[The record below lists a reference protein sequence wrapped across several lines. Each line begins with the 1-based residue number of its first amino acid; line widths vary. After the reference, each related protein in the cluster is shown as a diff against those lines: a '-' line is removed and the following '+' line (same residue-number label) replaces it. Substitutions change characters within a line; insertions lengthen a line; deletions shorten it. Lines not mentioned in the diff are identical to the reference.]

1 MADIAVSKFEAIKAA
16 SNQLRGTIGEELC
29 DGTPGFS
36 PESQQLLKFH
46 GIYQQDNRD
55 VRTERKR
62 QGLDVD
68 HICMV
73 RVSTPGGI
81 LTAEQYLAMDTLCD
95 AVASSSLRITSR
107 QGIQYHFVRKGDLHC
122 LLATLNDHLVTTLGA
137 CGDVVR
143 NIMCCPA
150 PLADRQRADVGP
162 YVQEVARRFRP
173 RTQAYYELWLDGE
186 RAVTAIEP
194 GEAPGEE
201 PLYGTTYLPRKFK
214 IGFAFPGDNCIDVYS
229 NDIGVVPVLDG
240 DGESLRG
247 FTVLVGGGMGKN
259 HTKPDT
265 FPRLADPLATVAPEE
280 LMEVLATIIGVQR
293 DHGDRH
299 DREHARLKYLIHD
312 WGIDRFRAEV
322 AQRLRRPLP
331 APEPVVFE
339 AADDHLGWHPQGDG
353 RWFLG
358 VKVENG
364 RIVDR
369 GAVRVRSGLRAVVE
383 RFAPGVRL
391 TAREDILL
399 TDLADRDRPDVEALL
414 GDYGVLPAEQWVA
427 IKRNSFACPALPT
440 CGLALTE
447 SERAL
452 PGVLDE
458 LEVALDALGLAGLDV
473 HVRMTGCPNGC
484 SRPYT
489 TEIVLVGRGKKN
501 YDIHLGGEPVGIRLN
516 DIFAENVPRD
526 ELVNVL
532 RPVLAHYRDQRQSE
546 ERFGDFCHR
555 QGVDPLR
562 AQLGTE
568 RWARKPRDPAKENT
582 NPS

>member
-1 MADIAVSKFEAIKAA
+1 MVDTDVSKVEGIKAA
-16 SNQLRGTIGEELC
+16 SSHLRGTIGEELS
-29 DGTPGFS
+29 DGAPGFS
-36 PESQQLLKFH
+36 PEGQQLLRFH
-46 GIYQQDNRD
+46 GIYQQDDRD

-73 RVSTPGGI
+73 RVSVPGGT
-81 LTAEQYLAMDTLCD
+81 LTAEQYLMLDTLCD
-95 AVASSSLRITSR
+95 AVANGTLRITSR
-107 QGIQYHFVRKGDLHC
+107 QGIQYHFVRKGDLHD

-150 PLADRQRADVGP
+150 PSADRPRADVGA
-162 YVQEVARRFRP
+162 YAQEAARRFRP
-173 RTQAYYELWLDGE
+173 RTQAYYQLWLDGE
-186 RAVTAIEP
+186 RAVTA
-194 GEAPGEE
+194 EAPSEE
-201 PLYGTTYLPRKFK
+201 PLYGITYLPRKFK
-214 IGFAFPGDNCIDVYS
+214 IGFAIPGDNCVDVYS
-229 NDIGVVPVLDG
+229 NDIGVVTVLN
-240 DGESLRG
+240 GESLRG

-259 HTKPDT
+259 HTNPGT

-280 LMEVLATIIGVQR
+280 LLEVLDTIVRVQR

-299 DREHARLKYLIHD
+299 NREHARLKYLIHD
-312 WGIDRFRAEV
+312 WGIDRFGAEV
-322 AQRLRRPLP
+322 AQRLGRSLP
-331 APEPVVFE
+331 APEPVVFD

-364 RIVDR
+364 RVVDR
-369 GAVRVRSGLRAVVE
+369 GAVRVRSGLRSVVE
-383 RFAPGVRL
+383 RFSPGVRL
-391 TAREDILL
+391 TPREDILL
-399 TDLADRDRPDVEALL
+399 TDLAGRDRPTVEALL
-414 GDYGVLPAEQWVA
+414 RDHGVLPAEQWVA

-440 CGLALTE
+440 CGLALAE

-458 LEVALDALGLAGLDV
+458 LEAELDALGLGGLDL

-489 TEIVLVGRGKKN
+489 TEIGLVGRGKKN

-516 DIFAENVPRD
+516 DVFAENVPRD
-526 ELVNVL
+526 ELTNVL
-532 RPVLAHYRDQRQSE
+532 RPVLAYYRDERRSG

-555 QGVDPLR
+555 LGVDRLR
-562 AQLGTE
+562 VQLGTE
-568 RWARKPRDPAKENT
+568 RWARKPRGAA
-582 NPS
+582 

>member
-1 MADIAVSKFEAIKAA
+1 MADTAVSKMEGIKAA
-16 SNQLRGTIGEELC
+16 SNQLRGTIGEELS
-29 DGTPGFS
+29 DGTPAFS
-36 PESQQLLKFH
+36 PESQQLLRFH
-46 GIYQQDNRD
+46 GIYQQDDRD

-62 QGLDVD
+62 QRLDVD

-73 RVSTPGGI
+73 RVSIPGGI

-95 AVASSSLRITSR
+95 AVASGTLRITSR
-107 QGIQYHFVRKGDLHC
+107 QGIQYHFVRKGDLHS
-122 LLATLNDHLVTTLGA
+122 LLATLNHHLVTTLGA

-150 PLADRQRADVGP
+150 PLSDRQRADVGA
-162 YVQEVARRFRP
+162 YAQETARRFRP
-173 RTQAYYELWLDGE
+173 RTHAYYHLWLDGE
-186 RAVTAIEP
+186 RAVTAVEP

-240 DGESLRG
+240 ESLRG

-259 HTKPDT
+259 HTNPDT
-265 FPRLADPLATVAPEE
+265 FPRLADPLTTVAPEE
-280 LMEVLATIIGVQR
+280 LLEVLATIVRVQR

-299 DREHARLKYLIHD
+299 EREHARLKYLIHE
-312 WGIDRFRAEV
+312 WGIDRFGAEV
-322 AQRLRRPLP
+322 AQRLGRSLP

-339 AADDHLGWHPQGDG
+339 AADDHLGWHPQDG
-353 RWFLG
+353 PWFLG

-364 RIVDR
+364 RIADR

-383 RFAPGVRL
+383 RFSPGVRL
-391 TAREDILL
+391 TPREDILL
-399 TDLADRDRPDVEALL
+399 TDLADRDRPTVEALL
-414 GDYGVLPAEQWVA
+414 RDHGVVPAEQWVP

-458 LEVALDALGLAGLDV
+458 LEAELDALGLGGLDA

-489 TEIVLVGRGKKN
+489 AEIGLVGRGKKN
-501 YDIHLGGEPVGIRLN
+501 YDIHLGGETVGIRLN
-516 DIFAENVPRD
+516 DVFAENVPRD
-526 ELVNVL
+526 KLVNVL
-532 RPVLAHYRDQRQSE
+532 RPVLAYYRDPRRGG

-555 QGVDPLR
+555 LGVDRLR
-562 AQLGTE
+562 AELGTE
-568 RWARKPRDPAKENT
+568 RWARKPRDTAKENAT
-582 NPS
+582 PS